1 MKKIS
6 IKRIKKTLAS
16 VIFTSVTLII
26 LLLIFVGK
34 DSSFSLSGLF
44 GTNQKYIEERR
55 LSDDFIRFMDVGQGD
70 AALISSNGNCA
81 IIDAGPS
88 VAGTALASKLYSCD
102 VEKLD
107 AALITHF
114 HDDHYGGLEYINDA
128 FSIKNLLIPDINK
141 TEENTDEIRR
151 ISGKV
156 ELVGGKVY
164 TMIEGVNFS
173 VGDFAVT
180 VIGYYPDLAEENNRS
195 VFAMA
200 EMDGIKFLFTG
211 DAEKEAEYRII
222 EKSVDIDC
230 DVLKVGH
237 HGSNTSS
244 SSSFLK
250 QIKPEIAVI
259 MVGVDNDYGHPKK
272 EILNRLKNLKTQIY
286 RTDED
291 GTILITSDGNQCKVQ
306 TEK

>member
-16 VIFTSVTLII
+16 VIFTSVTLIV
-26 LLLIFVGK
+26 LLLVFVGK
-34 DSSFSLSGLF
+34 DSSFSISDLF
-44 GTNQKYIEERR
+44 GTNQKHIEERR

-114 HDDHYGGLEYINDA
+114 HEDHYGGLEYINAA
-128 FSIKNLLIPDINK
+128 FPIKNLLIPDMNK

-156 ELVGGKVY
+156 ELAGGRVY

-237 HGSNTSS
+237 HGSSS
-244 SSSFLK
+244 SSTAKFLK
-250 QIKPEIAVI
+250 SASPDYCVI
-259 MVGVDNDYGHPKK
+259 SVGLGNQYSHPNDSVLARFEK
-272 EILNRLKNLKTQIY
+272 EKMKVY
-286 RTDED
+286 RTDLKGDITFNIND
-291 GTILITSDGNQCKVQ
+291 GEINVLTN
-306 TEK
+306 